1 MPQQSPHRS
10 RLDSHLLTLEEQKGM
25 HFCVHSQQE
34 SPLLEKDAYQ
44 DLPPT
49 SPQVNPGALD

>member
-1 MPQQSPHRS
+1 M
-10 RLDSHLLTLEEQKGM
+10 HL
-25 HFCVHSQQE
+25 CVHSQQE

-49 SPQVNPGALD
+49 SLQVNPGALD